1 MSLKIKCAY
10 FTCKASTSYIP
21 IDILEP
27 QIPMSK
33 NHLLFLFPF
42 LRSFYRA
49 ALSKVLESPPP
60 PLPPPPP
67 TTTTTASSDWRR
79 TVEGRVGEESRE
91 EGKEGEK
98 VTVEGSTW
106 EGRGGEGRKVSRKES
121 SNKEIPGVAG
131 ELLAMMSGDWDK
143 SVVETE
149 VFWLA
154 LHLARYSYTPAALCL
169 YLHSAV
175 VKCAWVGLCTVK
187 PHVTSATAV
196 HIVRPNL
203 ITALQ
208 WTLSKVNGATD
219 VVEKIFSFL
228 LAP

>member
-1 MSLKIKCAY
+1 
-10 FTCKASTSYIP
+10 
-21 IDILEP
+21 
-27 QIPMSK
+27 MSK

-67 TTTTTASSDWRR
+67 PTTTTASSDWRR
-79 TVEGRVGEESRE
+79 TVEERVGEESRE

-143 SVVETE
+143 SVVGDRG
-149 VFWLA
+149 VLA
-154 LHLARYSYTPAALCL
+154 CPSPCQVQLHTRRTLPVLAQCSSVVHGWVCVQWNPMSPLPLQCTLWGLTSSQL
-169 YLHSAV
+169 YNGHCQKLM
-175 VKCAWVGLCTVK
+175 GL
-187 PHVTSATAV
+187 
-196 HIVRPNL
+196 L
-203 ITALQ
+203 M
-208 WTLSKVNGATD
+208 
-219 VVEKIFSFL
+219 
-228 LAP
+228 

>member
-33 NHLLFLFPF
+33 NHFLFLFPF

-91 EGKEGEK
+91 EGKEGEKVTVEGSTWEGRGGEKVTVEGSTWEGRGGEK

-175 VKCAWVGLCTVK
+175 V
-187 PHVTSATAV
+187 
-196 HIVRPNL
+196 
-203 ITALQ
+203 
-208 WTLSKVNGATD
+208 
-219 VVEKIFSFL
+219 
-228 LAP
+228 